1 MKSTLETTETMSET
15 LAIKNYSEKIETL
28 EKKVKYL
35 EQQNLVHSRFI
46 ELFAKM
52 FDVYAFDNF
61 DDLIN

>member
-1 MKSTLETTETMSET
+1 MKSTLETTETMPET
-15 LAIKNYSEKIETL
+15 LVIKNYSEKIETL